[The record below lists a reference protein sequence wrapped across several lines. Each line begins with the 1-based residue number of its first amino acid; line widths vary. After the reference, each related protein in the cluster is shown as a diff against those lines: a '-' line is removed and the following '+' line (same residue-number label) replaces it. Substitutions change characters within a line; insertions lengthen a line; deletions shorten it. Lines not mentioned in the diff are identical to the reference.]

1 MSPFVPPYVST
12 ELIADLDAQ
21 LMRLGCGA
29 CHVVAG
35 PALVGIA
42 WDAPAPVT
50 LEHPELDTY
59 LQAEMIAQRVNAL
72 QSTSDVE
79 RSRILKTIGRAAP

>member
-1 MSPFVPPYVST
+1 MFPFVPPYISP

-21 LMRLGCGA
+21 LTRLGCCA
-29 CHVVAG
+29 VHVTTGPSLVA
-35 PALVGIA
+35 IT
-42 WDAPAPVT
+42 WDLAEPYP
-50 LEHPELDTY
+50 LEHVQLDTY

-79 RSRILKTIGRAAP
+79 RSRILKTIVSAAP